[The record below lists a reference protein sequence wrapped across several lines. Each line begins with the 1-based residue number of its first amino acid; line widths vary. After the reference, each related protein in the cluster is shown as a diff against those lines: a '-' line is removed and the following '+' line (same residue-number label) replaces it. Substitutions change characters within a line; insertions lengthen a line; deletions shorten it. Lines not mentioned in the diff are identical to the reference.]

1 MEVWEKSGD
10 SQNLTSGAATSK
22 DRPASHSGT
31 EPTRL
36 SRFHRALRRYPS
48 SCLFEP
54 TVVFVSRVN
63 PLGSPACKRDSI
75 AIRNSKGRERPE
87 SQPIFREGSITI
99 ASGVT
104 R

>member
-31 EPTRL
+31 EPTHL

-54 TVVFVSRVN
+54 TVVFVAQVILSDLLFADAI
-63 PLGSPACKRDSI
+63 PSPFE
-75 AIRNSKGRERPE
+75 IRKDAKG
-87 SQPIFREGSITI
+87 Q
-99 ASGVT
+99 
-104 R
+104 